1 MKQVTGL
8 LSSMGS
14 TSSISAPGGTSAKGT
29 RTRERVKRGCLVA
42 GGQVVGQ
49 RAERGDPGR
58 RVKAQ
63 PDSLRA
69 ADSEPTRDLG
79 PRNHSGGLI
88 PWEHHTVLCDRGPRG
103 KARSTGGWGGK
114 HTSDTRPA

>member
-49 RAERGDPGR
+49 RAESGDPVR
-58 RVKAQ
+58 RVKAL
-63 PDSLRA
+63 PDSLRT
-69 ADSEPTRDLG
+69 ADSEPTRVPG
-79 PRNHSGGLI
+79 ARNHSGGLI
-88 PWEHHTVLCDRGPRG
+88 PWEHHTVLSDRGPRG
-103 KARSTGGWGGK
+103 KARSNGGGGGNTG
-114 HTSDTRPA
+114 